1 MKTLIDLA
9 NEIQNDPKNVLP
21 LLASFRTTSS
31 EVRSFLFSLH
41 DVPPYIVPAL
51 LRTFALNHR
60 ETEPKII
67 KDLIDSNK
75 HLGAMFVLLEDGSDW
90 TYQGVSSSGKA
101 LCRPFNSPLLMEIS
115 SEKEIKYVF

>member
-41 DVPPYIVPAL
+41 DVPAYIVPAL
-51 LRTFALNHR
+51 LRTFASNHR
-60 ETEPKII
+60 ESEPKTI
-67 KDLIDSNK
+67 KDMMDCNT
-75 HLGAMFVLLEDGSDW
+75 HLGAMFVLVEDSTDW
-90 TYQGVSSSGKA
+90 TYQGISSSGKA
-101 LCRPFNSPLLMEIS
+101 LCRPFNSSMLIELDPS
-115 SEKEIKYVF
+115 KEIKYVF